1 MVSVPVKELAV
12 LGAVSAAV
20 EIGEAVALVPDTLAG
35 DHRPQTDADVAIAVG
50 ARRTA
55 GTWIVDRA
63 AAATAARAP
72 NHIVNALSPDAHAS
86 VTPRDSLWRDTVERY
101 EEDLDTPGLSRAAR
115 LYESCQT
122 HAVRDTD
129 AGLRW
134 CLQLRHDALIIEL
147 NSDYWG
153 SLRTGS

>member
-35 DHRPQTDADVAIAVG
+35 DYRPQTDAD
-50 ARRTA
+50 
-55 GTWIVDRA
+55 
-63 AAATAARAP
+63 AATAARAL

-147 NSDYWG
+147 NSNYWA